1 MTDWFFY
8 EQTEEYQRVW
18 RLLSQDGKKPELDYN
33 ELIYTI
39 VDLYAKIDELEALLN
54 KDD

>member
-8 EQTEEYQRVW
+8 EQTQEYKDRW
-18 RLLSQDGKKPELDYN
+18 RQLSKDGNSPELDYN

-39 VDLYAKIDELEALLN
+39 VDLYAKIDELEARLN
-54 KDD
+54 NDD